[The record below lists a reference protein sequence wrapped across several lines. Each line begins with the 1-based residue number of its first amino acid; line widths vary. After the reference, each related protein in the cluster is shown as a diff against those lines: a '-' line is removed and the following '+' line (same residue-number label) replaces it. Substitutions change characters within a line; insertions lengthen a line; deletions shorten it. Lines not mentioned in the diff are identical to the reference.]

1 MRIFQQTGHSTGEHA
16 PLSGPHI
23 CSHVGRKTI
32 SIAKKTLL
40 DTCDRSGGTLSRD
53 EIEHVL
59 DVLVDVP
66 EMFAL
71 FSRSFDD
78 CAHIHRD
85 HGFAKVTDRRF
96 AGLVLRAY
104 CQDVIRQT
112 FDRQIAAHGQAWTDH
127 FADALVDHIENTAN
141 PAFVAELYERY
152 RVLSMR
158 DDADLCLSSLYD
170 DAGLQDLI
178 GEAVTALFHEDDG
191 HHALESTI
199 NHQIASAMRVFGASD
214 IGVSAHGLREFFR
227 GLITHTDANA
237 FRRSVNR
244 RLTA

>member
-1 MRIFQQTGHSTGEHA
+1 MRTHQQPDHSTSEHT

-23 CSHVGRKTI
+23 CSHVGRRTI

-53 EIEHVL
+53 DIEHVL
-59 DVLVDVP
+59 DVLVDIP

-78 CAHIHRD
+78 CAHIHKD

-96 AGLVLRAY
+96 AGLMVRAY
-104 CQDVIRQT
+104 CQDVIRHS
-112 FDRQIAAHGQAWTDH
+112 FERQIAAHGQSWTDH
-127 FADALVDHIENTAN
+127 FADAVIDHIERTAN
-141 PAFVAELYERY
+141 PSFVTSLFERY

-158 DDADLCLSSLYD
+158 DGALLSLSSLYED
-170 DAGLQDLI
+170 DGLQDLI
-178 GEAVTALFHEDDG
+178 GHAVTALFHEDDG
-191 HHALESTI
+191 HHALESAI
-199 NHQIASAMRVFGASD
+199 NHHIPSAMRVFGASD
-214 IGVSAHGLREFFR
+214 IGVNAHCLREFFR
-227 GLITHTDANA
+227 NLITHTDANA